1 MPSRTISA
9 EAGNGAQT
17 AELNTRKDKGE
28 RCQSLARKT
37 MEGLTI
43 TLLLRDVLKGQNIK
57 RPAENDNVTNC
68 RTRQTIPALKT

>member
-1 MPSRTISA
+1 
-9 EAGNGAQT
+9 
-17 AELNTRKDKGE
+17 
-28 RCQSLARKT
+28 

-68 RTRQTIPALKT
+68 RTCNRLQSMKVKTDQAWSLFEL